1 MYSLP
6 PSTEVRRPLPK
17 AQLYKK
23 FELKQS
29 QRDAIDADIARM
41 DFVNMIAPQTVPSIA
56 AGNEVKAVF
65 VVEVELKRKEYDER
79 SIAMIAKLIPQQII
93 FALRHGD
100 KVKLAVYYTKLFVTA
115 WHQAEGASIWLDGLN
130 LDTVWENQVRTIGN
144 IGTIDSNRT
153 IDSNDTIGTT
163 VNVGTCLRHV
173 EQQSLAHDNTG
184 SSHLSSSALK
194 HAEGMSLRQQTTL
207 SSALKHAEGMSLR
220 DEIKADEERAKLQHQ
235 ITALQRQM
243 AATKQPRRKRE
254 LFLQIQKLKQIAR

>member
-1 MYSLP
+1 MYGLP

-41 DFVNMIAPQTVPSIA
+41 DFVNMIASQTVPSIA
-56 AGNEVKAVF
+56 AGNEVKAIF

-79 SIAMIAKLIPQQII
+79 SIALIAKLIPQQII
-93 FALRHGD
+93 FALRYGD

-115 WHQAEGASIWLDGLN
+115 WQQAEVASIRLDGLH
-130 LDTVWENQVRTIGN
+130 LDTVWENIVRAIGN
-144 IGTIDSNRT
+144 INS
-153 IDSNDTIGTT
+153 
-163 VNVGTCLRHV
+163 
-173 EQQSLAHDNTG
+173 SLQFAN
-184 SSHLSSSALK
+184 SSLPK
-194 HAEGMSLRQQTTL
+194 
-207 SSALKHAEGMSLR
+207 SLR

-243 AATKQPRRKRE
+243 AVTKQPRRKRE
-254 LFLQIQKLKQIAR
+254 LFTQIQKLKRP